1 VGQVFLSAAENG
13 GDTADRNVCPT
24 EQHVEILPRVVRDAG
39 EPGSG
44 GTTVAR
50 IVSFVVLLVIL
61 VVIGGLFVRVMA
73 GFLLPLF
80 LALLL
85 VVMFGPL
92 HRWFLAKCG
101 RYSRVAAMLTTVSI
115 LALVLIPLLFL
126 LAAAAGEA
134 QSIYSTAMGGPA
146 LSDADPSAEAA
157 KPPPNTPD
165 LMKLI
170 DRGAD
175 EIIKLSEWFGNPL
188 NRAELEASLKTAAQ
202 QFLTPLALR
211 TTQFVGQALMGLLV
225 MILGVYYFF
234 ADGPVMIQTL
244 LRLSP
249 LEPGRTRELIDQF
262 DSVTRAV
269 VSATLV
275 SAFVQGLLIGAG
287 FYVAGVGSVFL
298 LTALAMLFT
307 LVPFVGSALVYVP
320 VCLWQFGVAERPVAA
335 AVLAAYCLAIA
346 VTIDNVVKPLML
358 HGRSNL
364 HPLLALL
371 SVLGGVSALGPIGI
385 LVGPMV
391 VAFLQTL
398 LNMVH
403 SELKN
408 MTSAPEATSLTAPM
422 KSAL

>member
-1 VGQVFLSAAENG
+1 
-13 GDTADRNVCPT
+13 
-24 EQHVEILPRVVRDAG
+24 
-39 EPGSG
+39 
-44 GTTVAR
+44 VAR

-61 VVIGGLFVRVMA
+61 LVIGGLFIRVMA

-92 HRWFLAKCG
+92 HRWYLAKCG
-101 RYSRVAAMLTTVSI
+101 HYSRLAAMLTTVSI

-126 LAAAAGEA
+126 LVAAAGEA
-134 QSIYSTAMGGPA
+134 QHAYNMAM
-146 LSDADPSAEAA
+146 
-157 KPPPNTPD
+157 NTPEVVDVAKDPAASPD
-165 LMKLI
+165 LTKVI
-170 DRGAD
+170 DRAAE
-175 EIIKLSEWFGNPL
+175 EIIKVSAWFDSPL
-188 NRAELEASLKTAAQ
+188 DRADLESYLKKAAQ
-202 QFLTPLALR
+202 EFLTPLALR
-211 TTQFVGQALMGLLV
+211 TTQFLGQALMGLLV

-234 ADGPVMIQTL
+234 ADGPVMIRTL

-249 LEPGRTRELIDQF
+249 LDPNRTRELIDQF

-269 VSATLV
+269 VAATLV

-320 VCLWQFGVAERPVAA
+320 VCLYVWKFGAVERPMAA
-335 AVLAAYCLAIA
+335 IVLAAYCVAIA

-403 SELKN
+403 SELQN
-408 MTSAPEATSLTAPM
+408 MTTTSEAASLTSPM
-422 KSAL
+422 KAGL

>member
-1 VGQVFLSAAENG
+1 M
-13 GDTADRNVCPT
+13 
-24 EQHVEILPRVVRDAG
+24 
-39 EPGSG
+39 
-44 GTTVAR
+44 AR
-50 IVSFVVLLVIL
+50 IVSFVVLVVIL
-61 VVIGGLFVRVMA
+61 LVIGGLFLRVMA

-92 HRWFLAKCG
+92 HRWFARKCG
-101 RYSRVAAMLTTVSI
+101 RHDRVAAMLTTVSI
-115 LALVLIPLLFL
+115 LALVLIPLLLL
-126 LAAAAGEA
+126 LAAAASEA
-134 QSIYSTAMGGPA
+134 QKIYDIAMNTPEVV
-146 LSDADPSAEAA
+146 DAA
-157 KPPPNTPD
+157 KNPSSAPD

-170 DRGAD
+170 DRVAD
-175 EIIKLSEWFGNPL
+175 EVIKVSTWFNNPL
-188 NRAELEASLKTAAQ
+188 DRADLEANLKTAAQ

-211 TTQFVGQALMGLLV
+211 TTQFLGQALMGLLV

-234 ADGPVMIQTL
+234 ADGPIMIQTL

-249 LEPGRTRELIDQF
+249 LEPGRTQELVDQF

-269 VSATLV
+269 VAATLL

-298 LTALAMLFT
+298 LTALAMLLT
-307 LVPFVGSALVYVP
+307 LVPFVGSALVWVP
-320 VCLWQFGVAERPVAA
+320 VCLWQFGVAQRPVAA
-335 AVLAAYCLAIA
+335 IVLAAYCLTIA
-346 VTIDNVVKPLML
+346 VTIDNVVKPLIL

-403 SELKN
+403 SELKRMSGADRDRTGN
-408 MTSAPEATSLTAPM
+408 LPDANQRAT
-422 KSAL
+422 